1 MLNVRHESI
10 VKFNDQLVKFLAFQ
24 TEGKPDGPYKI
35 KYQIDDPDKG
45 FGKLQYCGIVL
56 TLNQWEHFKHDINPT
71 DPLYHFR
78 NQATA
83 ADIKALHPWVRD
95 VIDGNAEHLGRGNSW
110 NGYRVG
116 SRVVKLSSIVPY
128 VWQNHH
134 AYLSV
139 EESAAQARREVM
151 INQAFAT
158 PSKMRGRIAHIT
170 DVDYVGGKVA
180 VTMPYL
186 EPVANCH
193 VTPEQA
199 DYLEE
204 SIRILHRLGWAYL
217 DQFIGWGLDQT
228 GTPLIYDLSTCRHRS
243 EAKHK
248 TGWQYWV
255 EDDLGMI
262 ARFRKSNELPDS
274 EAMARARAIRKKRH
288 QQIIKLFAKAD

>member
-24 TEGKPDGPYKI
+24 TKGKPDGPYKV
-35 KYQIDDPDKG
+35 KYQIDDPEKG
-45 FGKLQYCGIVL
+45 FGKLHDCGIVL
-56 TLNQWEHFKHDINPT
+56 TLDQWEHFKHDINPT
-71 DPLYHFR
+71 KPLSYY
-78 NQATA
+78 
-83 ADIKALHPWVRD
+83 LHSVPKEELYQLPDSIRTV
-95 VIDGNAEHLGRGNSW
+95 VEGYAKHLGRGNSW
-110 NGYRVG
+110 NGYKVN
-116 SRVVKLSSIVPY
+116 SQVVKLSSIVPY

-134 AYLSV
+134 AYLTAD
-139 EESAAQARREVM
+139 ESY
-151 INQAFAT
+151 AFAQRERKLNLRLMVNLKT
-158 PSKMRGRIAHIT
+158 RGRFAPI
-170 DVDYVGGKVA
+170 VDCMRVGGKMA

-243 EAKHK
+243 EAQHK

-255 EDDLGMI
+255 EDDLSMI

-288 QQIIKLFAKAD
+288 QQIMKLFSAAD